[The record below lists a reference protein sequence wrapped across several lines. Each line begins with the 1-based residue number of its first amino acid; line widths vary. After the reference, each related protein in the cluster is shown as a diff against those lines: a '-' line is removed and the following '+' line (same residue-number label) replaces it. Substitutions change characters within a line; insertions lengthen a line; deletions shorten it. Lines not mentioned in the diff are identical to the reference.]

1 MAKKLKAVV
10 RLQLEAGKAN
20 PAPPVGPALAS
31 HGINIM
37 AFCKEYNARTSN
49 RPGEILPAEITIYTD
64 GSFTF
69 VLRTPPAAVLL
80 RKAAKVEKGS
90 GVPNKEKVGKGTRAQ
105 VKETAELKMKDLNA
119 INLEGAT
126 EERLALLAPKKDF
139 HGELLKAIQTA
150 HRIKAQDR
158 SAKAS
163 IVRFP

>member
-1 MAKKLKAVV
+1 MAKKLKAIV

-49 RPGEILPAEITIYTD
+49 RPGEILPAEITIFTD

-69 VLRTPPAAVLL
+69 VLRTSPAAVLL

-90 GVPNKEKVGKGTRAQ
+90 GVPNKDKVGKVTRAQ
-105 VKETAELKMKDLNA
+105 VREIAELKMKDLNA
-119 INLEGAT
+119 INLEGAMLQI
-126 EERLALLAPKKDF
+126 E
-139 HGELLKAIQTA
+139 GTA
-150 HRIKAQDR
+150 R
-158 SAKAS
+158 SMG
-163 IVRFP
+163 ITVVD

>member
-1 MAKKLKAVV
+1 MAKKLKAIV

-49 RPGEILPAEITIYTD
+49 RPGEVLPAEITIYTD

-69 VLRTPPAAVLL
+69 VLRTSPAAVMI

-90 GVPNKEKVGKGTRAQ
+90 GVPNKQKVGSITRAQ
-105 VKETAELKMKDLNA
+105 VKEIAEAKMKDLNA
-119 INLEGAT
+119 ISLEGAMKQI
-126 EERLALLAPKKDF
+126 E
-139 HGELLKAIQTA
+139 GTA
-150 HRIKAQDR
+150 R
-158 SAKAS
+158 SMG
-163 IVRFP
+163 ITVTD